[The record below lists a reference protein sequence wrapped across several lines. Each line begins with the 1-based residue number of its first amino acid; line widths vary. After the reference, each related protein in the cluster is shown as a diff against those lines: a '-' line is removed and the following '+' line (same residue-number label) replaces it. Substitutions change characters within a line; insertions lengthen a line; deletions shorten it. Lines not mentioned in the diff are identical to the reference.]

1 MLGMNY
7 KVYYVIIAWEWFLC
21 VFSVCFWIGCKWIKK
36 GGLCARGWENRE
48 PFFIDLL
55 WGKQVL
61 KTHKIPLVR
70 WGASDGWVKLLQ
82 RSVPISFYLK
92 LAKWSKQRI
101 DARKLGLEAI
111 FVQLNEIINLSK

>member
-1 MLGMNY
+1 MTLG
-7 KVYYVIIAWEWFLC
+7 E
-21 VFSVCFWIGCKWIKK
+21 
-36 GGLCARGWENRE
+36 
-48 PFFIDLL
+48 
-55 WGKQVL
+55 
-61 KTHKIPLVR
+61 R
-70 WGASDGWVKLLQ
+70 WTGWVKLLQ